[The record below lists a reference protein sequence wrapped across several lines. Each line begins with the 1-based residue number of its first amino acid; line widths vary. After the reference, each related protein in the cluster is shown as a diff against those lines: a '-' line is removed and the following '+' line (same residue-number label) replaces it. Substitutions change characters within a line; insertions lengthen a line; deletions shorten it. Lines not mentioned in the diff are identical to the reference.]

1 MLKSLPGFMQIE
13 QVGVSDKL
21 PQTEQALVC
30 VFSSMMDFTK
40 SLISSPLLRN
50 KSRAKRMA
58 VLLPIPGK
66 VAICSVAFSRYFD
79 GICTG

>member
-1 MLKSLPGFMQIE
+1 
-13 QVGVSDKL
+13 
-21 PQTEQALVC
+21 
-30 VFSSMMDFTK
+30 
-40 SLISSPLLRN
+40 
-50 KSRAKRMA
+50 MA